1 MNPKPRALVTGAAGF
16 VGRHMVDRLTADG
29 YLVSRCDVKLG
40 WDAFDVF
47 GQGPTDCIQH
57 YDLVVHLAAQAPHRD
72 AIDRQPATHIYN
84 QHLDAAMFDWAYRT
98 QQGRVL
104 YFSSCAAADE
114 YPDAYGELKLVGERM
129 ADQARAAGLPVTVV
143 RPYSGYGADQST
155 DFPFGAF
162 LAKARALADPFYIWG
177 SGRQVRDW
185 IHIDDVVAGALA
197 VASSGVEG
205 PVPLCTGRPTTVAQ
219 LAKMICDA
227 VGYSPVFKM
236 DKEHLGQTGAD
247 ERVGN
252 VMDMALFYLPK
263 VTLEEGIKRALQV

>member
-1 MNPKPRALVTGAAGF
+1 MSPRPRALVTGASGF

-40 WDAFDVF
+40 WDAFDIF
-47 GQGPTDCIQH
+47 KQDMYDTIQH
-57 YDLVVHLAAQAPHRD
+57 YDLVAHLAAQAPHRD

-84 QHLDAAMFDWAYRT
+84 QHLDAAMFDWALRT
-98 QQGRVL
+98 HQGRVL

-114 YPDAYGELKLVGERM
+114 CPDAYGELKLVGERM

-162 LAKARALADPFYIWG
+162 LAKARARSDPFYIWG
-177 SGRQVRDW
+177 NGRQVRDF
-185 IHIDDVVAGALA
+185 IHIDDIVAGALA
-197 VASSGVEG
+197 VVASGTDRPIS
-205 PVPLCTGRPTTVAQ
+205 LCTGRAMPVID
-219 LAKMICDA
+219 LARKICDA
-227 VGYSPVFKM
+227 VGYKPRIKI
-236 DKEHLGQTGAD
+236 DAAHLGQSGAD

-252 VMDMALFYLPK
+252 MMDMALFYLPK
-263 VTLEEGIKRALQV
+263 VTLEEGIRRALE